1 MKKSVL
7 FRIALVMLVL
17 TMVTSC
23 FVGGTFAKY
32 VTSGQGGDSARVA
45 AFGVTVTGTSST
57 FAEVYASDSDAAKE
71 LATNSVVSVAADNEA
86 IEDNLVAPGTS
97 GNMVAY
103 TITGIPEVAVN
114 VAFEVTNFDIGDKWV
129 DADGAYYCPL
139 VIKVGETTI
148 KGLDCTDAAEFEGK
162 VIAAVKKYSKDY
174 EALTNLAD
182 IGADAPAISWE
193 WPFHISDDNDVK
205 DTYLGDRAAAQNA
218 ATVALTVKATVTQLD

>member
-7 FRIALVMLVL
+7 FRVALVMLVL

-32 VTSGQGGDSARVA
+32 VTSGEGMDSARVA
-45 AFGVTVTGTSST
+45 KFGVTVTGTSST
-57 FAEVYASDSDAAKE
+57 FAEVYASDSAEAKA
-71 LATNSVVSVAADNEA
+71 LATNSVVSVAAEDDA
-86 IEDNLVAPGTS
+86 IEDNLVAPGTK

-103 TITGIPEVAVN
+103 TITGTPEVAVN

-129 DADGAYYCPL
+129 DAAGAYYCPL

-148 KGLDCTDAAEFEGK
+148 KGLECTDAADFEGR
-162 VIAAVKKYSKDY
+162 VIAAVKEYSEDY
-174 EALTNLAD
+174 PALTNLAD
-182 IGADAPAISWE
+182 IGGDAPAISWE
-193 WPFHISDDNDVK
+193 WPFSTSADNDVK
-205 DTYLGDRAAAQNA
+205 DTYLGDQAADGDA